1 MLKIMIIGNN
11 NFDYKGESEHMN
23 FSPRLRQILLILLQE
38 DQIISVKKLADE
50 IKVSKRTVQR
60 ELEFIGSS
68 LNKYKVSLQTKTGI
82 GIWLDGEEAD
92 KNKLYSML
100 RDEDVSDS
108 SDKEDRRK
116 RLILEI
122 LRDRA
127 PKKLYYYANIFDV
140 SEATISN
147 DMEAIEHW
155 FKQFNL
161 VIIRKQGYG
170 VALEGSEKNYR
181 LAVRKFIDENL
192 DNKLIRNLTDENERT
207 IIDILKDKDGQN
219 IYNLLNNDILKQV
232 ITCFQS
238 IRDKRLTRLTE
249 NSYIGLI
256 LHVTIAVN
264 RILQKEIIEPNDELL
279 EKLVKNDDYGLAMH
293 IANSLEEEFQIEIP
307 DIEIA
312 YILLHIKGSK
322 LQYIDED
329 EIETENQRE
338 REEIL
343 GFINDMIDVYDEDIA
358 YELKQD
364 EEFIAGLLAHLQPTF
379 VRLRNHMNITNPLLH
394 QIQEIYEDIYK
405 KSVKVGNLITE
416 RYGLKVPE
424 EEIGFLAMHF
434 GAACVRLENQK
445 ESKRKVSIGIVCA
458 SGIGISRLMHT
469 KLKRFL
475 KDSADLVTYG
485 KEDLTPL
492 QLKKMDF
499 LISSIRLDD
508 IDADIIR
515 VSPLLIENDL
525 ERIEAKVRVYAKTP
539 RDRKVDNDF
548 SLQLDQ
554 VNFTVTQIKYMIKEF
569 QCMNVSSSIT
579 FDELLVA
586 ITERLS
592 PYNEKREL
600 IQEDIKRREKIASQI
615 IPEYGFALLHSRT
628 KGAIRPNFSVCLT
641 KALGEFKN
649 PYFQNIRAVIIMLIP
664 DDEHANE
671 NSDIM
676 GYLSG
681 KLVENNDFLDTIFT
695 GDKENIR
702 NFISR
707 ELKKYFSQY
716 LDRV

>member
-1 MLKIMIIGNN
+1 
-11 NFDYKGESEHMN
+11 MN

-82 GIWLDGEEAD
+82 GIWLTGEVAD
-92 KNKLYSML
+92 RNKLYSML
-100 RDEDVSDS
+100 REEDVCDS
-108 SDKEDRRK
+108 SDKDDRRK

-122 LRDRA
+122 LKDRA

-155 FKQFNL
+155 FEQFNL
-161 VIIRKQGYG
+161 TIIRKQGYG

-181 LAVRKFIDENL
+181 LAVRKFIDENI
-192 DNKLIRNLTDENERT
+192 DNKLIRNFSDENERT

-256 LHVTIAVN
+256 LHVTIAIN
-264 RILQKEIIEPNDELL
+264 RILLQEIIEPNDELL
-279 EKLVKNDDYGLAMH
+279 EKLVKNDDYALAVH

-322 LQYIDED
+322 LQSIDED
-329 EIETENQRE
+329 EDEDETENQRE

-343 GFINDMIDVYDEDIA
+343 GFINDMIDVYDLDIA

-364 EEFIAGLLAHLQPTF
+364 EEFIVGLMAHLQPTF
-379 VRLRNHMNITNPLLH
+379 VRLKNHMNISNPLLH
-394 QIQEIYEDIYK
+394 QIQDTYADIYK
-405 KSVKVGNLITE
+405 KSLNVGDLITK

-434 GAACVRLENQK
+434 GAATVRLENQK
-445 ESKRKVSIGIVCA
+445 ESKRRVSIGIVCA

-475 KDSADLVTYG
+475 KDRAELVTYG

-492 QLKKMDF
+492 QLKRMDF

-539 RDRKVDNDF
+539 KETKVDNDF
-548 SLQLDQ
+548 TNRLDQ
-554 VNFTVTQIKYMIKEF
+554 VNFIVTQIKYMIKEF
-569 QCMNVSSSIT
+569 QCINVSSSIT

-586 ITERLS
+586 ITETLS

-600 IQEDIKRREKIASQI
+600 IQEDIRRREKIASQI

-628 KGAIRPNFSVCLT
+628 KGVIRPNFSICLT
-641 KALGEFKN
+641 KALGEFKD
-649 PYFQNIRAVIIMLIP
+649 PHFRNIHAVIIMLIP
-664 DDEHANE
+664 EDEHTTE

-702 NFISR
+702 SFITR
-707 ELKKYFSQY
+707 ELKNYFNQY
-716 LDRV
+716 LDRI